1 MLPPSRD
8 EVNIIYRESHDLHII
23 CRLVLHFELFYGKI
37 NEKNN
42 TAMRGNDTLFHYDIF
57 LLAWE

>member
-1 MLPPSRD
+1 
-8 EVNIIYRESHDLHII
+8 VNTIYRESHDLHII